1 MSGRLLISFTFIFW
15 FSFGSFL
22 RNMTAYIF
30 LYFDAFNVIPLG
42 LSYER
47 MVYLKRDLKNDISS
61 QLQLG
66 GLSRD

>member
-1 MSGRLLISFTFIFW
+1 MK
-15 FSFGSFL
+15 
-22 RNMTAYIF
+22 AHIF

-47 MVYLKRDLKNDISS
+47 TVYLKRDLKNDISS

-66 GLSRD
+66 GLSRDVVGMKRKFVNTGIL